1 MGGEATHFTLKIVFL
16 PFTQWGK
23 GPGEG
28 WGEGLSAT
36 ELSQSFTEH
45 FFQQM

>member
-1 MGGEATHFTLKIVFL
+1 MGGKAPRFTLKIVFL

-23 GPGEG
+23 G